1 MVWCC
6 RSMLWLRQ
14 HTLARRVAAPSYA
27 EHTSGCAL
35 PGGQG
40 RPPPPCSTL
49 GNWRSGPKSSQSSRS
64 PAFRSWLSA
73 GAIWQHWRTMQ
84 GDGRSSAAI
93 HTSNRD
99 GCVSNV
105 KFGKSPSEGRI
116 IRLRHCPRFPDS
128 RTLVHHYFRGLEPRR
143 IPVSYFRACK
153 VLRYSMPKAM

>member
-1 MVWCC
+1 MQNIHQAVHC
-6 RSMLWLRQ
+6 Q
-14 HTLARRVAAPSYA
+14 VARGARHLHVQP
-27 EHTSGCAL
+27 
-35 PGGQG
+35 
-40 RPPPPCSTL
+40 L
-49 GNWRSGPKSSQSSRS
+49 GIGEAGPKSSQSSRS

>member
-1 MVWCC
+1 MVASTHTRSARSCSFIC
-6 RSMLWLRQ
+6 RTYIRLCIARWPGAPATSMFN
-14 HTLARRVAAPSYA
+14 P
-27 EHTSGCAL
+27 
-35 PGGQG
+35 
-40 RPPPPCSTL
+40 L
-49 GNWRSGPKSSQSSRS
+49 GIGEAGPKSSQSSRS